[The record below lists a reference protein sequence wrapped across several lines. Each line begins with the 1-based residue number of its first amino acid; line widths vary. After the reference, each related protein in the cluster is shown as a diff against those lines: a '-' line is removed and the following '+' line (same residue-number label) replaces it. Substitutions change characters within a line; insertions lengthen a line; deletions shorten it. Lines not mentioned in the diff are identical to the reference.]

1 MIPVKGRMEGE
12 VAERLD
18 FKILISC
25 GAIPMGSREIWE
37 WSHEPSV
44 FDAFHHLRGVVAPST
59 YEACRI

>member
-1 MIPVKGRMEGE
+1 VIPVKGRMEGE

-25 GAIPMGSREIWE
+25 GEIWE

-44 FDAFHHLRGVVAPST
+44 FDAFHHLRGVVASST